1 MDRWLQI
8 GLGRMRDALR
18 RLKGHRLTDRMFFA
32 TVGAMRALEQ
42 TLDPQG
48 IFNPGKIAFG
58 VNLFTKISTG
68 STWSFPPSRQER
80 SVAGRRGRDRRA
92 CPAG

>member
-32 TVGAMRALEQ
+32 TVGAMRALKQ

-58 VNLFTKISTG
+58 VNRF
-68 STWSFPPSRQER
+68 SRLQ
-80 SVAGRRGRDRRA
+80 
-92 CPAG
+92 